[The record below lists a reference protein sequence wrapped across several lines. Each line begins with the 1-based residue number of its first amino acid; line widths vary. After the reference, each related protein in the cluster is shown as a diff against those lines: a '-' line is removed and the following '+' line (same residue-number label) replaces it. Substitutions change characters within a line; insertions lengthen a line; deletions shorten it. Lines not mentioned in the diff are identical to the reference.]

1 MIKLKVSAANIA
13 VEEKETLTE
22 GRVGLQCRFSF
33 TGEWDGLAK
42 TAVFDGADSRDVI
55 LTEDTVAV
63 PAECLAAE
71 GYSLSVGVYGKN
83 AAGDI
88 VIPTVYATVGKIQ
101 RSAYP
106 SGKETAAPTPDVVAQ
121 IQQAA
126 ANAEAMARSVR
137 EDADLGKFNGGQGP
151 QGPAGATGPKGDTGA
166 AGEAGGYY
174 TPAITQP
181 DENTLR
187 VAFTPSK
194 EDMPAVADTDIPLS
208 AGGNGLTAA
217 QINALDGMFKVC
229 AFIKADISAE
239 YNEFCAAFDIEAA
252 TITGISATYSGGSV
266 PAGTALDDLTGI
278 VVTAQYSDGSTATV
292 TGYTLSGEI
301 TEGSNTI
308 TVTYQDK
315 TATFTV
321 TGTAA
326 AQVYTV
332 TNNLTNVTNSNA
344 QTEVTDGFYSATLTV
359 AAGNVLNSIT
369 ITMGGVDIT
378 DSVYGDGSILIS
390 EVTGDIVITAVA
402 GKTILYQLS
411 GTPKSVDGLSE
422 DTGIAFGA
430 SDANGYV
437 KALTICI
444 AYTGFG
450 PNETLM
456 KMSSGRAVEIT
467 TNAGGSNTQI
477 RVTSCSNAV
486 TVNPEIS
493 DSGDY
498 RVIITKEATSVKT
511 LNIHTLSS
519 GAVATIENVGTYGNF
534 SHSVCAGNLIVGDSD
549 ITVNKLVIYEGILSD
564 AHIATFLSGGEV

>member
-22 GRVGLQCRFSF
+22 GRVGLLCRFSF

-174 TPAITQP
+174 TPAVTQP

-187 VAFTPSK
+187 VAFTPSR

-301 TEGSNTI
+301 AEGSNTI

-359 AAGNVLNSIT
+359 ADGYSMQSVV
-369 ITMGGVDIT
+369 ITMGGVDVT
-378 DSVYGDGSILIS
+378 DSVYGDGNILITA
-390 EVTGDIVITAVA
+390 VTGDIVITAVA
-402 GKTILYQLS
+402 GVALAYALPEPLTFA
-411 GTPKSVDGLSE
+411 GTGNAAY
-422 DTGIAFGA
+422 DTGYAMYPDGDKDVSICVDFSAEGSATSNTNIINSGVTYGYILWHNGA
-430 SDANGYV
+430 RQFRVSACQGDAVTDIVVPFENARLVWTKAKRAKAHYAYAIKNDAVTEYTGNGYNYMPAASTV
-437 KALTICI
+437 T
-444 AYTGFG
+444 
-450 PNETLM
+450 
-456 KMSSGRAVEIT
+456 
-467 TNAGGSNTQI
+467 TQI
-477 RVTSCSNAV
+477 GTTVTTFKGTIHDFRVYDQVLSAGQ
-486 TVNPEIS
+486 I
-493 DSGDY
+493 
-498 RVIITKEATSVKT
+498 EAY
-511 LNIHTLSS
+511 LR
-519 GAVATIENVGTYGNF
+519 GGTI
-534 SHSVCAGNLIVGDSD
+534 
-549 ITVNKLVIYEGILSD
+549 
-564 AHIATFLSGGEV
+564 